1 MGKGSSVAVAKIVD
15 QKGKEKGSLDL
26 PEALFGVAP
35 KSAVMHGVVTAAL
48 SNRRQGT
55 HATKTKGLVSGGGKK
70 PWKQKGTGRAR
81 AGSIRSPLWV
91 GGGTV
96 FGPQPRSYRSATP
109 KKVGRL
115 ALKMALSARAH
126 DDGLRIVD
134 SLGVQGAKTREVAA
148 ILRAL
153 GLEGKTVLLVTA
165 ANDPLL
171 FRAARNIPGV
181 QIREASSINA
191 HDVLGSEVLLMTPES
206 VERLRQVFGS

>member
-1 MGKGSSVAVAKIVD
+1 MAVAKIVD

-26 PEALFGVAP
+26 PEVLFGVTP
-35 KSAVMHGVVTAAL
+35 KSAVLHDVVVATL

-109 KKVGRL
+109 KKIGRL
-115 ALKMALSARAH
+115 ALRMALSARANE
-126 DDGLRIVD
+126 GRLRIVD
-134 SLGVQGAKTREVAA
+134 SLSVQEAKTREVVA
-148 ILRAL
+148 ILKTL
-153 GLEGKTVLLVTA
+153 GLAGQSVLLVTA

-171 FRAARNIPGV
+171 VRAARNIPAV
-181 QIREASSINA
+181 QVREAASINA
-191 HDVLGSEVLLMTPES
+191 HDVLASELLLMTPES
-206 VERLRQVFGS
+206 VERLKQVFGS

>member
-1 MGKGSSVAVAKIVD
+1 MAVAKIVD

-26 PEALFGVAP
+26 PEVLFGVTP
-35 KSAVMHGVVTAAL
+35 KSAVMHDVVVATL

-109 KKVGRL
+109 KKIGRL
-115 ALKMALSARAH
+115 ALRMALSARANE
-126 DDGLRIVD
+126 GRLRIVD
-134 SLGVQGAKTREVAA
+134 SLSVQEAKTREVVA
-148 ILRAL
+148 ILKTL
-153 GLEGKTVLLVTA
+153 GLAGQSVLLVTA

-171 FRAARNIPGV
+171 VRAARNIPGV

-191 HDVLGSEVLLMTPES
+191 HDVLGSESLLMTPES
-206 VERLRQVFGS
+206 VERLKQVFGS

>member
-1 MGKGSSVAVAKIVD
+1 MAVAKIVD

-26 PEALFGVAP
+26 PEVLFGVTP
-35 KSAVMHGVVTAAL
+35 KSAVLHDVVVATL

-109 KKVGRL
+109 KKIGRL
-115 ALKMALSARAH
+115 ALRMALSARANE
-126 DDGLRIVD
+126 GRLRIVD
-134 SLGVQGAKTREVAA
+134 SLSVQEAKTREVVA
-148 ILRAL
+148 ILKTL
-153 GLEGKTVLLVTA
+153 GLAGQSVLLVTP

-171 FRAARNIPGV
+171 VRAARNIPGV

-191 HDVLGSEVLLMTPES
+191 HDVLGSESLLMTPES
-206 VERLRQVFGS
+206 VERLKQVFGS

>member
-1 MGKGSSVAVAKIVD
+1 MAVAKIVD

-26 PEALFGVAP
+26 PEVLFGVTP
-35 KSAVMHGVVTAAL
+35 KSAVLHDVVVATL

-109 KKVGRL
+109 KKIGRL
-115 ALKMALSARAH
+115 ALRMALSARANE
-126 DDGLRIVD
+126 GRLRIVD
-134 SLGVQGAKTREVAA
+134 SLSVQEAKTREVVA
-148 ILRAL
+148 ILKTL
-153 GLEGKTVLLVTA
+153 GLAGQSVLLVTP

-171 FRAARNIPGV
+171 VRAARNIPGV

-191 HDVLGSEVLLMTPES
+191 HDVLGSELLLMTPES
-206 VERLRQVFGS
+206 VERLKQVFGS

>member
-1 MGKGSSVAVAKIVD
+1 MAVAKIVD

-26 PEALFGVAP
+26 PEVLFGVTP
-35 KSAVMHGVVTAAL
+35 KSAVLHDVVVATL

-109 KKVGRL
+109 KKIGRL
-115 ALKMALSARAH
+115 ALRMALSARANE
-126 DDGLRIVD
+126 GRLRIVD
-134 SLGVQGAKTREVAA
+134 SLSVQEAKTREVVA
-148 ILRAL
+148 ILKTL
-153 GLEGKTVLLVTA
+153 GLAGQSVLLVTP

-171 FRAARNIPGV
+171 VRAARNIPGV

-191 HDVLGSEVLLMTPES
+191 HDVLASELLLMTPES
-206 VERLRQVFGS
+206 VERLKQVFGS

>member
-1 MGKGSSVAVAKIVD
+1 VAVAKIVD

-26 PEALFGVAP
+26 PEVLFGVTP
-35 KSAVMHGVVTAAL
+35 KSAVLHDVVVATL

-109 KKVGRL
+109 KKIGRL
-115 ALKMALSARAH
+115 ALRMALSARANE
-126 DDGLRIVD
+126 GRLRIVD
-134 SLGVQGAKTREVAA
+134 SLSVQEAKTREVVA
-148 ILRAL
+148 ILKTL
-153 GLEGKTVLLVTA
+153 GLAGQSVLLVTA

-171 FRAARNIPGV
+171 VRAARNIPAV
-181 QIREASSINA
+181 QVREAASINA
-191 HDVLGSEVLLMTPES
+191 HDVLASELLLMTPES
-206 VERLRQVFGS
+206 VERLKQVFGS